1 MLRSA
6 ANRRRQNCKTART
19 WNASLK
25 AISSRYVSWTIQSAA
40 IGWCDQQRVGVGITV
55 GPQVQISI
63 TAGTFNELSN
73 QIVQVMLSLQVDSG
87 WCDQQR
93 LGVGRTVGPVL
104 VRDVGL
110 DVLDG
115 VDGLE
120 LES

>member
-1 MLRSA
+1 
-6 ANRRRQNCKTART
+6 
-19 WNASLK
+19 
-25 AISSRYVSWTIQSAA
+25 
-40 IGWCDQQRVGVGITV
+40 
-55 GPQVQISI
+55 
-63 TAGTFNELSN
+63 
-73 QIVQVMLSLQVDSG
+73 MLSLQVDTG

-93 LGVGRTVGPVL
+93 LGVGRTVGPAL

>member
-40 IGWCDQQRVGVGITV
+40 VGWCDQQRVGVG
-55 GPQVQISI
+55 
-63 TAGTFNELSN
+63 
-73 QIVQVMLSLQVDSG
+73 
-87 WCDQQR
+87 
-93 LGVGRTVGPVL
+93 RTVGPAL